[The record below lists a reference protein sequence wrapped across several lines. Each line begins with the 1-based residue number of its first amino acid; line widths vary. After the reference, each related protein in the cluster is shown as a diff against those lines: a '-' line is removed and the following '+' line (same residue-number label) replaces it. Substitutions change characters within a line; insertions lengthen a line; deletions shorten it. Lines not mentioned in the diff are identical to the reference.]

1 MKRIYTILLI
11 ASTLF
16 FFACQQEEN
25 LAGGATG
32 YLRLTVNEDMSTN
45 SRADVPEGYKPEQIA
60 VQIVNAEGE
69 TVEETEDWEL
79 WQNKS
84 IELPVG
90 TYTIKASSNG
100 WDGQAAGFDIPYYT
114 GSKEVT
120 ITAGGEVNET
130 ITCTLANVKVTV
142 NFDKALLTKVRSV
155 AATVDDDAVSNGAS
169 PTYSLSF
176 ESTET
181 RSAYFPVSRL
191 FANITVVNNE
201 GASNSMRKELT
212 DAEGNPVKARDHFIL
227 NIKESGT
234 GESGISVTVD
244 PTTHEYSYTFN
255 VSTKSEGSTTEPEE
269 PTGSATLVAS
279 PWDRL
284 AYLKATN
291 VDAGT
296 NGSIDGLKFQ
306 YRATAVTLAEGDETP
321 WTDIVT
327 TAEESTY
334 IAMLTGLTASTTY
347 EYRVVNGEGTQIGSA
362 QSFTTGEADAQ
373 TALVNGGFEDWCERS
388 AGTALGKKNTTFP
401 CSETDY
407 DAGKLFW
414 DTSNRGANSAGQLD
428 PTNKADDLIISGTYA
443 ARLESKL
450 VNAVIIKAFAAA
462 SLYTGS
468 FGAANM
474 DMSATINFGQPF
486 TSRPVALHGYY
497 QYSPQNVDNVGDDL
511 PADATVSEGNP
522 DQCAIY
528 IALAKKTYTVNNRQE
543 NTFIDFEGDENII
556 AYGTIEGDYVKTN
569 GAANGYTEFTIPLQY
584 KESQFGAIPT
594 HIIIV
599 CSASKYGDYFTGGEG
614 STLYVDDFSLVYE
627 GTPAIWKNK

>member
-45 SRADVPEGYKPEQIA
+45 SRAVPENYKPEQIA

-69 TVEETEDWEL
+69 TVKETEDWEL
-79 WQNKS
+79 WSGKQ

-90 TYTIKASSNG
+90 KYTIKASSNG
-100 WDGQAAGFDIPYYT
+100 FDGKDAGFDIPYYT

-120 ITAGGEVNET
+120 ITANGEANET
-130 ITCTLANVKVTV
+130 IICKLANVKVTV
-142 NFDKALLTKVRSV
+142 NFDPALIAKVRSV
-155 AATVDDDAVSNGAS
+155 AATVDNDEVPNDGTPAV
-169 PTYSLSF
+169 YSLAF
-176 ESTET
+176 DTEET
-181 RSAYFPVSRL
+181 RSGYFPVTKL
-191 FANITVVNNE
+191 FASITVVNKD
-201 GASNSMRKELT
+201 GDSHSMRKELT

-227 NIKESGT
+227 NIKETDT
-234 GESGISVTVD
+234 GEQGITVTVD

-255 VSTKSEGSTTEPEE
+255 VSTK
-269 PTGSATLVAS
+269 PTSGATLTAGA
-279 PWDRL
+279 WDRL

-291 VDAGT
+291 VSTGT
-296 NGSIDGLKFQ
+296 GVSAEGMKFQ
-306 YRATAVTLAEGDETP
+306 YRAAVETATLAEDEEAG
-321 WTDIVT
+321 WTDVVT
-327 TAEESTY
+327 TTEENNYT
-334 IAMLTGLTASTTY
+334 AMLTGLAAETGY
-347 EYRVVNGEGTQIGSA
+347 ECRLVNGDGDVIAT
-362 QSFTTGEADAQ
+362 QSFTTGKADAQ
-373 TALVNGGFEDWCERS
+373 TALVNGGFEDWCVRS
-388 AGTALGKKNTTFP
+388 AKTALTNKNTTFP

-407 DAGKLFW
+407 DAGNLYW
-414 DTSNRGANSAGQLD
+414 DTSNRGANSISQMD
-428 PTNKADDLIISGTYA
+428 PTNKSTDFVIAGTYA
-443 ARLESKL
+443 AKL
-450 VNAVIIKAFAAA
+450 QSVKVLGSIFAAA
-462 SLYTGS
+462 SMYTGS
-468 FGAANM
+468 FGGASM
-474 DMSATINFGQPF
+474 DMSATINFGRSF
-486 TSRPVALHGYY
+486 TSRPIALHGYY
-497 QYSPQNVDNVGDDL
+497 QYSPANVDAVGDNL

-528 IALAKKTYTVNNRQE
+528 VALTKKTYTINNKQE
-543 NTFIDFEGDENII
+543 DTFIDFEGDENII

-614 STLYVDDFSLVYE
+614 STLYVDDFSLVYD
-627 GTPAIWKNK
+627 GAPAIWKNK

>member
-45 SRADVPEGYKPEQIA
+45 SRAVPENYKPEQIA

-69 TVEETEDWEL
+69 TVKETEDWEL
-79 WQNKS
+79 WSGKQ

-90 TYTIKASSNG
+90 KYTIKASSNG
-100 WDGQAAGFDIPYYT
+100 FDGKDAGFDIPYYT

-120 ITAGGEVNET
+120 ITANGEANET
-130 ITCTLANVKVTV
+130 IICKLANVKVTV
-142 NFDKALLTKVRSV
+142 NFDPALIAKVRSV
-155 AATVDDDAVSNGAS
+155 AATVDNDEVPNDGTPAV
-169 PTYSLSF
+169 YSLAF
-176 ESTET
+176 DTEET
-181 RSAYFPVSRL
+181 RSGYFPVTKL
-191 FANITVVNNE
+191 FASITVVNKD
-201 GASNSMRKELT
+201 GDSHSMRKELT

-227 NIKESGT
+227 NIKETDT
-234 GESGISVTVD
+234 GEQGITVTVD

-255 VSTKSEGSTTEPEE
+255 VSTK
-269 PTGSATLVAS
+269 PTSGATLTAGA
-279 PWDRL
+279 WDRL

-291 VDAGT
+291 VSTGT
-296 NGSIDGLKFQ
+296 GVSTEGMKFQ
-306 YRATAVTLAEGDETP
+306 YRAAVETATLAEDEESG
-321 WTDIVT
+321 WTDVVT
-327 TAEESTY
+327 TTEENNHT
-334 IAMLTGLTASTTY
+334 AMLTGLAAETAY
-347 EYRVVNGEGTQIGSA
+347 EYRLVNGNGEVIAS
-362 QSFTTGEADAQ
+362 QSFTTGKADAQ
-373 TALVNGGFEDWCERS
+373 MALVNGGFEDWCVRS
-388 AGTALGKKNTTFP
+388 AKTAIANKNTTFP

-407 DAGKLFW
+407 DAGNLYW
-414 DTSNRGANSAGQLD
+414 DTSNRGANSISQMD
-428 PTNKADDLIISGTYA
+428 PTNKSTDFVIAGTYA
-443 ARLESKL
+443 AKL
-450 VNAVIIKAFAAA
+450 QSVKVLGSIFAAA

-468 FGAANM
+468 FGGADM
-474 DMSATINFGQPF
+474 DMSATINFGRSF
-486 TSRPVALHGYY
+486 TSRPIALHGYY
-497 QYSPQNVDNVGDDL
+497 QYSPANVDAVGDNL

-528 IALAKKTYTVNNRQE
+528 VALTKKTYTINNKQE
-543 NTFIDFEGDENII
+543 DTFIDFEGDENII

-627 GTPAIWKNK
+627 GTPSIWKNK

>member
-69 TVEETEDWEL
+69 TVEETEDWKL

-100 WDGQAAGFDIPYYT
+100 WDGQAAGFNIPYYT

-120 ITAGGEVNET
+120 IAADKEVNET

-142 NFDKALLTKVRSV
+142 NFDKALLEKVRSV
-155 AATVDDDAVSNGAS
+155 AATVDNDSVSNGTSA
-169 PTYSLSF
+169 TYRLSF
-176 ESTET
+176 ESTES

-201 GASNSMRKELT
+201 GVSNSMRKELT

-255 VSTKSEGSTTEPEE
+255 VSTK
-269 PTGSATLVAS
+269 PTSGATMTAGA
-279 PWDRL
+279 WDRL
-284 AYLKATN
+284 AYLQATN
-291 VDAGT
+291 VVPGT
-296 NGSIDGLKFQ
+296 GVSTEGMKFQ
-306 YRATAVTLAEGDETP
+306 YREASETAVLAETDEAS
-321 WTDIVT
+321 WTDVVT
-327 TAEESTY
+327 TTEENKYT
-334 IAMLTGLTASTTY
+334 AMLTGLAAETAY
-347 EYRVVNGEGTQIGSA
+347 EYRLVNGNGDVIST

-373 TALVNGGFEDWCERS
+373 TALVNGGFEDWCVRS
-388 AGTALGKKNTTFP
+388 AGTAIGDKNTTFP

-450 VNAVIIKAFAAA
+450 VNAFIIKAFAAA

-468 FGAANM
+468 FGGAKM

-497 QYSPQNVDNVGDDL
+497 QYSPQNVDNVGDNL

-528 IALAKKTYTVNNRQE
+528 IALAKKTYTVNNKQE

-556 AYGTIEGDYVKTN
+556 AYGTIEGDYVTTDE
-569 GAANGYTEFTIPLQY
+569 AANGYTEFTIPLQY
-584 KESQFGAIPT
+584 KESQFGETPT

>member
-1 MKRIYTILLI
+1 MKHIYTILLI

-45 SRADVPEGYKPEQIA
+45 SRAVPENYKPEQIA

-69 TVEETEDWEL
+69 TVKETEDWEL
-79 WQNKS
+79 WSGKQ

-90 TYTIKASSNG
+90 KYTIKASSNG
-100 WDGQAAGFDIPYYT
+100 FDGKDAGFDIPYYT

-120 ITAGGEVNET
+120 ITANGEANET
-130 ITCTLANVKVTV
+130 IICKLANVKVTV
-142 NFDKALLTKVRSV
+142 NFDPALIAKVRSV
-155 AATVDDDAVSNGAS
+155 AATVDNDEVPNDGTPAV
-169 PTYSLSF
+169 YSLAF
-176 ESTET
+176 DTEET
-181 RSAYFPVSRL
+181 RSGYFPVTKL
-191 FANITVVNNE
+191 FASITVVNKD
-201 GASNSMRKELT
+201 GDSHSMRKELT

-255 VSTKSEGSTTEPEE
+255 VSTK
-269 PTGSATLVAS
+269 PTSGATMTAGA
-279 PWDRL
+279 WDRL
-284 AYLKATN
+284 AYLQATN
-291 VDAGT
+291 VVPGT
-296 NGSIDGLKFQ
+296 GVSTEGMKFQ
-306 YRATAVTLAEGDETP
+306 YREASETAVLAETDEAS
-321 WTDIVT
+321 WTDVVT
-327 TAEESTY
+327 TTEENNYT
-334 IAMLTGLTASTTY
+334 AMLSGLTAETAY
-347 EYRVVNGEGTQIGSA
+347 EYRLVNGNGDVIST

-373 TALVNGGFEDWCERS
+373 TALVNGGFEDWCVRS
-388 AGTALGKKNTTFP
+388 AKTALTNKNTTFP

-407 DAGKLFW
+407 DAGNLYW
-414 DTSNRGANSAGQLD
+414 DTSNRGANSISQMD
-428 PTNKADDLIISGTYA
+428 PTNKSTDFVIAGTYA
-443 ARLESKL
+443 AKL
-450 VNAVIIKAFAAA
+450 QSVKVLGSIFAAA
-462 SLYTGS
+462 SMYTGS
-468 FGAANM
+468 FGGASM
-474 DMSATINFGQPF
+474 DMSATINFGRSF
-486 TSRPVALHGYY
+486 TSRPIALHGYY
-497 QYSPQNVDNVGDDL
+497 QYSPANVDAVGDNL

-528 IALAKKTYTVNNRQE
+528 VALTKKTYTINNKQE
-543 NTFIDFEGDENII
+543 DTFIDFEGDENII

-627 GTPAIWKNK
+627 GTPSIWKNK

>member
-69 TVEETEDWEL
+69 TVEETEDWIL

-100 WDGQAAGFDIPYYT
+100 WDGQAAGFNIPYYT

-120 ITAGGEVNET
+120 IAADKEVNET

-255 VSTKSEGSTTEPEE
+255 VSTK
-269 PTGSATLVAS
+269 PTSGATMTAGA
-279 PWDRL
+279 WDRL
-284 AYLKATN
+284 AYLQATN
-291 VDAGT
+291 VVPGT
-296 NGSIDGLKFQ
+296 GVSTEGMKFQ
-306 YRATAVTLAEGDETP
+306 YREASETAVLAETDEAS
-321 WTDIVT
+321 WTDVVT
-327 TAEESTY
+327 TTEENKYT
-334 IAMLTGLTASTTY
+334 AMLSGLTAETAY
-347 EYRVVNGEGTQIGSA
+347 EYRLVNGNGDVIST
-362 QSFTTGEADAQ
+362 QSFTTSAADAQ
-373 TALVNGGFEDWCERS
+373 TALYNGGFELWSQNGQTVYPENESS
-388 AGTALGKKNTTFP
+388 AGNTT
-401 CSETDY
+401 S
-407 DAGKLFW
+407 FW
-414 DTSNRGANSAGQLD
+414 NTSNPGTSQGLGAIGGAVN
-428 PTNKADDLIISGTYA
+428 PTTGITSPVVSGTYA
-443 ARLESKL
+443 AKL
-450 VNAVIIKAFAAA
+450 QSTNKLSVFAAA
-462 SLYTGS
+462 SLYTGKFQGLS
-468 FGAANM
+468 GMSANM
-474 DMSATINFGQPF
+474 EFGQPF
-486 TSRPVALHGYY
+486 TSRPIALHGYY
-497 QYSPQNVDNVGDDL
+497 QYTPQKINHVDR
-511 PADATVSEGNP
+511 TP
-522 DQCAIY
+522 DGVTITNGETMDECSIF
-528 IALAKKTYTVNNRQE
+528 IALAKKSFTFNNKKE
-543 NTFIDFEGDENII
+543 EEYIDYEGDDNII
-556 AYGTIEGDYVKTN
+556 AYGALPS
-569 GAANGYTEFTIPLQY
+569 GAATNETANNGYKEFTIPLQY
-584 KESQFGAIPT
+584 KESQFGETPT

-599 CSASKYGDYFTGGEG
+599 CSASKYGDYMTGADN
-614 STLYVDDFSLVYE
+614 SLLYLDDFSLIYE

>member
-16 FFACQQEEN
+16 FFACQQEDN

-45 SRADVPEGYKPEQIA
+45 SRADVPEDYKPEQIA

-142 NFDKALLTKVRSV
+142 NFDAALLTKVRSV

-176 ESTET
+176 ESTES
-181 RSAYFPVSRL
+181 RSAYFPVSSL

-201 GASNSMRKELT
+201 GVSNSMRKELT

-255 VSTKSEGSTTEPEE
+255 VSTK
-269 PTGSATLVAS
+269 PTSGATMTAGA
-279 PWDRL
+279 WDRL
-284 AYLKATN
+284 AYLQATN
-291 VDAGT
+291 VVPGT
-296 NGSIDGLKFQ
+296 GVSTEGMKFQ
-306 YRATAVTLAEGDETP
+306 YREASETAVLAETDETS
-321 WTDIVT
+321 WTDVVT
-327 TAEESTY
+327 TTEENKYT
-334 IAMLTGLTASTTY
+334 AMLTGLTAETAY
-347 EYRVVNGEGTQIGSA
+347 EYRLVNGNGDVIST

-373 TALVNGGFEDWCERS
+373 TALQNGGFEDWCTIQTQGLFGKVNTAYPNAS
-388 AGTALGKKNTTFP
+388 ADVN
-401 CSETDY
+401 
-407 DAGKLFW
+407 FW
-414 DTSNRGANSAGQLD
+414 DTSNTGANTVSTND
-428 PTNKADDLIISGTYA
+428 PTSSVTSPIVSGTHA
-443 ARLESKL
+443 AKLESKK
-450 VNAVIIKAFAAA
+450 VVIAFAAA
-462 SLYTGS
+462 SLYTGT
-468 FGAANM
+468 FGSV
-474 DMSATINFGQPF
+474 DPSSMSATLNFGQPF
-486 TSRPVALHGYY
+486 TSRPIALHGYY
-497 QYSPQNVDNVGDDL
+497 QYTPANVDNVGDNL

-528 IALAKKTYTVNNRQE
+528 VALTKKTYTINNKQE
-543 NTFIDFEGDENII
+543 DTFIDFEGDENII

>member
-69 TVEETEDWEL
+69 TVEETEDWKL

-100 WDGQAAGFDIPYYT
+100 WDGQAAGFNIPYYT

-120 ITAGGEVNET
+120 IAADKEVNET

-155 AATVDDDAVSNGAS
+155 AATVDNDSVSNGTSA
-169 PTYSLSF
+169 TYRLSF
-176 ESTET
+176 ESTES

-201 GASNSMRKELT
+201 GVSNSMRKELT

-255 VSTKSEGSTTEPEE
+255 VSTK
-269 PTGSATLVAS
+269 PTSGATMTAGA
-279 PWDRL
+279 WDRL
-284 AYLKATN
+284 AYLQATN
-291 VDAGT
+291 VVPGT
-296 NGSIDGLKFQ
+296 GVSTEGMKFQ
-306 YRATAVTLAEGDETP
+306 YREASETAVLAETDEAS
-321 WTDIVT
+321 WTDVVT
-327 TAEESTY
+327 TTEENKYT
-334 IAMLTGLTASTTY
+334 AMLSGLTAETAY
-347 EYRVVNGEGTQIGSA
+347 EYRLVNGNGDVIST
-362 QSFTTGEADAQ
+362 QSFTTSAADAQ
-373 TALVNGGFEDWCERS
+373 TALYNGGFELWSQNGQTVYPENESS
-388 AGTALGKKNTTFP
+388 AGNTT
-401 CSETDY
+401 S
-407 DAGKLFW
+407 FW
-414 DTSNRGANSAGQLD
+414 NTSNPGTSQGLGAIGGAVN
-428 PTNKADDLIISGTYA
+428 PTTGITSPVVSGTYA
-443 ARLESKL
+443 AKL
-450 VNAVIIKAFAAA
+450 QSTNKLSVFAAA
-462 SLYTGS
+462 SLYTGKFQGLS
-468 FGAANM
+468 GMSANM
-474 DMSATINFGQPF
+474 EFGQPF
-486 TSRPVALHGYY
+486 TSRPIALHGYY
-497 QYSPQNVDNVGDDL
+497 QYTPQKINHVDR
-511 PADATVSEGNP
+511 TP
-522 DQCAIY
+522 DGVTITNGETMDECSIF
-528 IALAKKTYTVNNRQE
+528 IALAKKSFTFNNKKE
-543 NTFIDFEGDENII
+543 EEYIDYEGDDNII
-556 AYGTIEGDYVKTN
+556 AYGALPS
-569 GAANGYTEFTIPLQY
+569 GAATNETANNGYKEFTIPLQY
-584 KESQFGAIPT
+584 KESQFGETPT

-599 CSASKYGDYFTGGEG
+599 CSASKYGDYMTGADN
-614 STLYVDDFSLVYE
+614 SLLYLDDFSLIYE

>member
-69 TVEETEDWEL
+69 TVEETEDWIL

-100 WDGQAAGFDIPYYT
+100 WDGQAAGFNIPYYT

-120 ITAGGEVNET
+120 IAADKEVNET

-155 AATVDDDAVSNGAS
+155 AATVDNDAVSNGTSA
-169 PTYSLSF
+169 TYRLAF
-176 ESTET
+176 ESTES

-201 GASNSMRKELT
+201 GVSNSMRKELT

-255 VSTKSEGSTTEPEE
+255 VSTK
-269 PTGSATLVAS
+269 PTSGATMTAGA
-279 PWDRL
+279 WDRL
-284 AYLKATN
+284 AYLQATN
-291 VDAGT
+291 VVPGT
-296 NGSIDGLKFQ
+296 GVSTEGMKFQ
-306 YRATAVTLAEGDETP
+306 YREASETAVLAETDEAS
-321 WTDIVT
+321 WTDVVT
-327 TAEESTY
+327 TTEENKYT
-334 IAMLTGLTASTTY
+334 AMLSGLTAETAY
-347 EYRVVNGEGTQIGSA
+347 EYRLVNGNGDVIST
-362 QSFTTGEADAQ
+362 QSFTTSAADAQ
-373 TALVNGGFEDWCERS
+373 TALYNGGFELWSQNGQTVYPENESS
-388 AGTALGKKNTTFP
+388 AGNTT
-401 CSETDY
+401 S
-407 DAGKLFW
+407 FW
-414 DTSNRGANSAGQLD
+414 NTSNPGTSQGLGAIGGAVN
-428 PTNKADDLIISGTYA
+428 PTTGITSPVVSGTYA
-443 ARLESKL
+443 AKL
-450 VNAVIIKAFAAA
+450 QSTNKLSVFAAA
-462 SLYTGS
+462 SLYTGKFQGLS
-468 FGAANM
+468 GMSANM
-474 DMSATINFGQPF
+474 EFGQPF
-486 TSRPVALHGYY
+486 TSRPIALHGYY
-497 QYSPQNVDNVGDDL
+497 QYTPQKINHVDR
-511 PADATVSEGNP
+511 TP
-522 DQCAIY
+522 DGVTITNGETMDECSIF
-528 IALAKKTYTVNNRQE
+528 IALAKKSFTFNNKKE
-543 NTFIDFEGDENII
+543 EEYIDYEGDDNII
-556 AYGTIEGDYVKTN
+556 AYGALPS
-569 GAANGYTEFTIPLQY
+569 GAATNETANNGYKEFTIPLQY
-584 KESQFGAIPT
+584 KESQFGETPT

-599 CSASKYGDYFTGGEG
+599 CSASKYGDYMTGADN
-614 STLYVDDFSLVYE
+614 SLLYLDDFSLIYE

>member
-25 LAGGATG
+25 LTGGATG

-69 TVEETEDWEL
+69 TVEETEDWIL

-100 WDGQAAGFDIPYYT
+100 WDGQAAGFNIPYYT

-120 ITAGGEVNET
+120 IAADKEVNET

-155 AATVDDDAVSNGAS
+155 AATVDNDTVSNGTSA
-169 PTYSLSF
+169 TYSLAF
-176 ESTET
+176 ESTES

-201 GASNSMRKELT
+201 GVSNSMRKELT

-255 VSTKSEGSTTEPEE
+255 VSTK
-269 PTGSATLVAS
+269 PTSGATMTAGA
-279 PWDRL
+279 WDRL
-284 AYLKATN
+284 AYLQATN
-291 VDAGT
+291 VVPGT
-296 NGSIDGLKFQ
+296 GVSTEGMKFQ
-306 YRATAVTLAEGDETP
+306 YREASETAVLAETDEAS
-321 WTDIVT
+321 WTDVVT
-327 TAEESTY
+327 TTEENKYT
-334 IAMLTGLTASTTY
+334 AMLSGLTAETAY
-347 EYRVVNGEGTQIGSA
+347 EYRLVNGNGDVIST
-362 QSFTTGEADAQ
+362 QSFTTSAADAQ
-373 TALVNGGFEDWCERS
+373 TALYNGGFELWSQNGQTVYPENESS
-388 AGTALGKKNTTFP
+388 AGNTT
-401 CSETDY
+401 S
-407 DAGKLFW
+407 FW
-414 DTSNRGANSAGQLD
+414 NTSNPGTSQGLGAIGGAVN
-428 PTNKADDLIISGTYA
+428 PTTGITSPVVSGTYA
-443 ARLESKL
+443 AKL
-450 VNAVIIKAFAAA
+450 QSTNKLSVFAAA
-462 SLYTGS
+462 SLYTGKFQGLS
-468 FGAANM
+468 GMSANM
-474 DMSATINFGQPF
+474 EFGQPF
-486 TSRPVALHGYY
+486 TSRPIALHGYY
-497 QYSPQNVDNVGDDL
+497 QYTPQKINHVDR
-511 PADATVSEGNP
+511 TP
-522 DQCAIY
+522 DGVTITNGETMDECSIF
-528 IALAKKTYTVNNRQE
+528 IALAKKSFTFNNKKE
-543 NTFIDFEGDENII
+543 EEYIDYEGDDNII
-556 AYGTIEGDYVKTN
+556 AYGALPS
-569 GAANGYTEFTIPLQY
+569 GAATNETANNGYKEFTIPLQY
-584 KESQFGAIPT
+584 KESQFGETPT

-599 CSASKYGDYFTGGEG
+599 CSASKYGDYMTGADN
-614 STLYVDDFSLVYE
+614 SLLYLDDFSLIYE

>member
-69 TVEETEDWEL
+69 TVEETEDWIL

-100 WDGQAAGFDIPYYT
+100 WDGQAAGFNIPYYT

-120 ITAGGEVNET
+120 IAADKEVNET

-155 AATVDDDAVSNGAS
+155 AATVDNDTVSNGTSA
-169 PTYSLSF
+169 TYRLAF
-176 ESTET
+176 ESTES

-201 GASNSMRKELT
+201 GVSNSMRKELT

-255 VSTKSEGSTTEPEE
+255 VSTK
-269 PTGSATLVAS
+269 PTSGATMTAGA
-279 PWDRL
+279 WDRL
-284 AYLKATN
+284 AYLQATN
-291 VDAGT
+291 VVPGT
-296 NGSIDGLKFQ
+296 GVSTEGMKFQ
-306 YRATAVTLAEGDETP
+306 YRKASETAVLAETDEAS
-321 WTDIVT
+321 WTDVVT
-327 TAEESTY
+327 TTEENKYT
-334 IAMLTGLTASTTY
+334 AMLSGLTAETAY
-347 EYRVVNGEGTQIGSA
+347 EYRLVNGNGDVIST

-373 TALVNGGFEDWCERS
+373 TALYNGGFELWSQNGQTVYPENESS
-388 AGTALGKKNTTFP
+388 AGNTT
-401 CSETDY
+401 S
-407 DAGKLFW
+407 FW
-414 DTSNRGANSAGQLD
+414 NTSNPGTSQGLGAIGGAVN
-428 PTNKADDLIISGTYA
+428 PTTGITSPVVSGTYA
-443 ARLESKL
+443 AKL
-450 VNAVIIKAFAAA
+450 QSTNKLSVFAAA
-462 SLYTGS
+462 SLYTGKFQGLS
-468 FGAANM
+468 GMSANM
-474 DMSATINFGQPF
+474 EFGQPF
-486 TSRPVALHGYY
+486 TSRPIALHGYY
-497 QYSPQNVDNVGDDL
+497 QYTPQKINHVDR
-511 PADATVSEGNP
+511 TP
-522 DQCAIY
+522 DGVTITNGETMDECSIF
-528 IALAKKTYTVNNRQE
+528 IALAKKSFTFNNKKE
-543 NTFIDFEGDENII
+543 EEYIDYEGDDNII
-556 AYGTIEGDYVKTN
+556 AYGALPS
-569 GAANGYTEFTIPLQY
+569 GAATNETANNGYKEFTIPLQY
-584 KESQFGAIPT
+584 KESQFGETPT

-599 CSASKYGDYFTGGEG
+599 CSASKYGDYMTGADN
-614 STLYVDDFSLVYE
+614 SLLYLDDFSLIYE

>member
-11 ASTLF
+11 ASPLF

-69 TVEETEDWEL
+69 TVEETEDWIL

-100 WDGQAAGFDIPYYT
+100 WDGQAAGFNIPYYT

-120 ITAGGEVNET
+120 IAADKEVNET

-155 AATVDDDAVSNGAS
+155 AATVDNDSVSNGTSA
-169 PTYSLSF
+169 TYRLSF

-201 GASNSMRKELT
+201 GVSNSMRKELT

-255 VSTKSEGSTTEPEE
+255 VSTK
-269 PTGSATLVAS
+269 PTSGATMTAGA
-279 PWDRL
+279 WDRL
-284 AYLKATN
+284 AYLQATN
-291 VDAGT
+291 VVPGT
-296 NGSIDGLKFQ
+296 GVSTEGMKFQ
-306 YRATAVTLAEGDETP
+306 YRKASETAVLAETDEAS
-321 WTDIVT
+321 WTDVVT
-327 TAEESTY
+327 TTEENKYT
-334 IAMLTGLTASTTY
+334 AMLSGLTAETAY
-347 EYRVVNGEGTQIGSA
+347 EYRLVNGNGDVIST

-373 TALVNGGFEDWCERS
+373 TALYNGGFELWSQNGQTVYPENESS
-388 AGTALGKKNTTFP
+388 AGNTT
-401 CSETDY
+401 S
-407 DAGKLFW
+407 FW
-414 DTSNRGANSAGQLD
+414 NTSNPGTSQGLGAIGGAVN
-428 PTNKADDLIISGTYA
+428 PTTGITSPVVSGTYA
-443 ARLESKL
+443 AKL
-450 VNAVIIKAFAAA
+450 QSTNKLSVFAAA
-462 SLYTGS
+462 SLYTGKFQGLS
-468 FGAANM
+468 GMSANM
-474 DMSATINFGQPF
+474 EFGQPF
-486 TSRPVALHGYY
+486 TSRPIALHGYY
-497 QYSPQNVDNVGDDL
+497 QYTPQKINHVDR
-511 PADATVSEGNP
+511 TP
-522 DQCAIY
+522 DGVTITNGETMDECSIF
-528 IALAKKTYTVNNRQE
+528 IALAKKSFTFNNKKE
-543 NTFIDFEGDENII
+543 EEYIDYEGDDNII
-556 AYGTIEGDYVKTN
+556 AYGALPS
-569 GAANGYTEFTIPLQY
+569 GAATNETANNGYKEFTIPLQY
-584 KESQFGAIPT
+584 KESQFGETPT

-599 CSASKYGDYFTGGEG
+599 CSASKYGDYMTGADN
-614 STLYVDDFSLVYE
+614 SLLYLDDFSLIYE

>member
-25 LAGGATG
+25 LTGGATG

-45 SRADVPEGYKPEQIA
+45 SRADVPEDYKPEQIA

-69 TVEETEDWEL
+69 TVEETEDWIL

-100 WDGQAAGFDIPYYT
+100 WDGQAAGFNIPYYT

-120 ITAGGEVNET
+120 IAADKEVNET

-255 VSTKSEGSTTEPEE
+255 VSTK
-269 PTGSATLVAS
+269 PTSGATMTAGA
-279 PWDRL
+279 WDRL
-284 AYLKATN
+284 AYLQATN
-291 VDAGT
+291 VVPGT
-296 NGSIDGLKFQ
+296 GVSTEGMKFQ
-306 YRATAVTLAEGDETP
+306 YREASETAVLAETDEAS
-321 WTDIVT
+321 WTDVVT
-327 TAEESTY
+327 TTEENKYT
-334 IAMLTGLTASTTY
+334 AMLSGLTAETAY
-347 EYRVVNGEGTQIGSA
+347 EYRLVNGNGDVIST

-388 AGTALGKKNTTFP
+388 AGTAIGNKNTTFP

-450 VNAVIIKAFAAA
+450 VNAFIIKAFAAA

-468 FGAANM
+468 FGGANM

-497 QYSPQNVDNVGDDL
+497 QYSPQNVDNVGDNL

-528 IALAKKTYTVNNRQE
+528 IALAKKTYTVNNKQE

-556 AYGTIEGDYVKTN
+556 AYGTIEGDYVTTDE
-569 GAANGYTEFTIPLQY
+569 AANGYTEFTIPLQY
-584 KESQFGAIPT
+584 KESQFGETPT

-599 CSASKYGDYFTGGEG
+599 CSASKYGDYFTGGKG